1 MEMLIQL
8 MLELITVKLLGML
21 SELLRELLVMLFIIM
36 LGLLCLSYTYLA

>member
-21 SELLRELLVMLFIIM
+21 FIIM